1 MHCQQIIA
9 GMASGINYDRSNYI
23 TVGDHMTNT
32 CNHTKV
38 GPYWPEP

>member
-9 GMASGINYDRSNYI
+9 GMASGINYDRSNY
-23 TVGDHMTNT
+23 GDHMTNT
-32 CNHTKV
+32 CNHTEV